1 MSTSQRKATA
11 VQAAWRAGLPVQRP
25 AHLTDVEWDVLT
37 RHVGAAEP
45 YVQIARDYGTSI
57 ERVRQIAVRA
67 TRRLQRYPALTTTD
81 LVNLPGPVARLL
93 LRAGYR
99 TRADIARAADG
110 ALLALPGM
118 GSQRLAEVRACIP
131 REPADPALLAA
142 ACRQTTHAEYPAV
155 PLTLTP
161 DERALLE
168 AIHDAAT
175 TIRERDRCAAVL
187 QVAGGQSPAWVAAH
201 GLSQPRHHAVV
212 YGWLRAYARGGLA
225 KLLAGTSPL

>member
-1 MSTSQRKATA
+1 M
-11 VQAAWRAGLPVQRP
+11 VQIAWHAGLPARRP

-57 ERVRQIAVRA
+57 ERIRQIAVRA
-67 TRRLQRYPALTTTD
+67 TRRLQRHPALTTTD
-81 LVNLPGPVARLL
+81 LVDLPGPVARLL

-118 GSQRLAEVRACIP
+118 GLQHLAEVRASIP
-131 REPADPALLAA
+131 RSTASLALPDESYYQTVHAD
-142 ACRQTTHAEYPAV
+142 YPAT
-155 PLTLTP
+155 PLTLAP

-168 AIHDAAT
+168 ATHDAAT
-175 TIRERDRCAAVL
+175 TTRERDRCAAVL
-187 QVAGGQSPAWVAAH
+187 QVADGQSPAWVAAH

>member
-11 VQAAWRAGLPVQRP
+11 VQGAWSNGLPALRP

-37 RHVGAAEP
+37 RHVSAEEP

-57 ERVRQIAVRA
+57 ERIRQIAVSA
-67 TRRLQRYPALTTTD
+67 TRRLQRHPALTTTD
-81 LVNLPGPVARLL
+81 LVDLPGPVARLL

-118 GSQRLAEVRACIP
+118 GNQRLAEVRACIP
-131 REPADPALLAA
+131 REPAGLALPAEI
-142 ACRQTTHAEYPAV
+142 CFQTTHADYPAT

-161 DERALLE
+161 DERTLLE
-168 AIHDAAT
+168 ATYDAAT
-175 TIRERDRCAAVL
+175 TTRERDRCAAVL
-187 QVAGGQSPAWVAAH
+187 QVAGGQTPAWVAAH